1 MVILKRTSF
10 LLLLCLLL
18 CSCHAGV
25 GTVDFESARLSK
37 PHDRQDDN
45 LKGNVSKVEWTYY
58 GWTGRTYT
66 EDGKIVS
73 LDKYVSKRI
82 IRYSEKGV
90 RISSLRYIA
99 GKFNMLYEYDND
111 GRIMYHKHEDG
122 SEEWTSYKMIS
133 DYIELVEQKGTNADF
148 SGNETEFEDSY
159 TIEYDK
165 KGLPIVQKD
174 KNGRITRKWEVNGNK
189 EIEYY
194 YGNDYPDYKYVY
206 IYDRGILTEYRDV
219 ENGKVYIYNTKVE
232 GETKTVTESLK
243 SNPQQIVSIEEYKNN
258 KLVKRVGNNGL
269 TSIYDYNNNGDEL
282 RSTHPSGTNYYE
294 YEYDKYGNWVVRREF
309 GSDGSCSG
317 ISVRRISYYDDAESS
332 EFLDTVLDKYLK
344 QTPEVIHSHTSSKT
358 EITVPVQRFKPC
370 PSCLGGGMCSYC
382 NGSGIYYHP
391 GGSAACAVCGGYGK
405 CSMCAGRGGE
415 YVTEY

>member
-1 MVILKRTSF
+1 M
-10 LLLLCLLL
+10 
-18 CSCHAGV
+18 
-25 GTVDFESARLSK
+25 
-37 PHDRQDDN
+37 
-45 LKGNVSKVEWTYY
+45 
-58 GWTGRTYT
+58 
-66 EDGKIVS
+66 
-73 LDKYVSKRI
+73 
-82 IRYSEKGV
+82 
-90 RISSLRYIA
+90 
-99 GKFNMLYEYDND
+99 
-111 GRIMYHKHEDG
+111 
-122 SEEWTSYKMIS
+122 
-133 DYIELVEQKGTNADF
+133 
-148 SGNETEFEDSY
+148 
-159 TIEYDK
+159 
-165 KGLPIVQKD
+165 
-174 KNGRITRKWEVNGNK
+174 
-189 EIEYY
+189 
-194 YGNDYPDYKYVY
+194 
-206 IYDRGILTEYRDV
+206 TEYRDV

-258 KLVKRVGNNGL
+258 KLVKRVDNNGL

-294 YEYDKYGNWVVRREF
+294 YEYDKYGNWVVRRVF